1 MSLLEI
7 CDLSVEFPTRRSVLT
22 ALDHVSFSVDAG
34 EVLGMVGESGAGK
47 SMTGAAIIGLLQPPG
62 RITGGEI
69 IFDGRR
75 IDTLPAG
82 ELRKVRGRE
91 IGAIFQDPLT
101 SLHPLFT
108 IGRQL
113 TDTIQAHTDL
123 SWRDTKAHAVRL
135 LQNVGIPAPEQRIHH
150 YPHQFSG
157 GMRQRIV
164 IALALAANPKLII
177 ADEPTTALDV
187 SVQAQIIALLKKLC
201 SDNGTAVILVTHD
214 IGVIAEAADRIAV
227 MYAGRLVE
235 IGPRNEVLGEPRHPY
250 TKGLMGSIPH
260 MGRRGGRLAQIDGVM
275 PRLDRIPAGC
285 AFNPRCA
292 SSMETC
298 RQTVPPMFNAG
309 SSHAACWLHSPDAA
323 LLAAGAKEESRWPG
337 H

>member
-1 MSLLEI
+1 M
-7 CDLSVEFPTRRSVLT
+7 
-22 ALDHVSFSVDAG
+22 
-34 EVLGMVGESGAGK
+34 
-47 SMTGAAIIGLLQPPG
+47 
-62 RITGGEI
+62 
-69 IFDGRR
+69 
-75 IDTLPAG
+75 
-82 ELRKVRGRE
+82 
-91 IGAIFQDPLT
+91 T
-101 SLHPLFT
+101 SLNPIFT
-108 IGRQL
+108 IGRQISEVL
-113 TDTIQAHTDL
+113 IRHKGMTASQAREET
-123 SWRDTKAHAVRL
+123 VRL
-135 LQNVGIPAPEQRIHH
+135 LEKVRIPNASSRFDE